1 LQFLTAFRRALDKL
15 TADAASN
22 VAMERERDVRDLT
35 FLLEAAQSVSETL
48 DRERI
53 LAAAVRRVQQGVSRP
68 GANKSAHASFHA
80 VAGEEATISTVV
92 DEPADREHALGFSYA
107 TDRNQAARGAI
118 RSGRAAIV
126 RPDHMTGPLLDLAMR
141 LDWEALV
148 MAPVFSSGQ
157 LVGLLAAA
165 NRDSA
170 VVEKRQLRMLEV
182 LAGMTGMALANA
194 EDFEHERSE
203 TRRLSDVATAER
215 LLESDESHPALDA
228 GTGLLRRE
236 LGLLA
241 LRRDVARAHR
251 TLLGRHCL
259 AVIAIRSVDGA
270 RPAAVLAAVAA
281 ALRGRLREEDLI
293 FLNSDTEIVCSL
305 SDVDVETAW
314 PIFNDIRTDLLRKL
328 GGAPFSI
335 GLTGLRQ
342 EQSAEEAVAAARS
355 AVAPVPVN
363 STRPRSARPQGAVR
377 H

>member
-1 LQFLTAFRRALDKL
+1 
-15 TADAASN
+15 
-22 VAMERERDVRDLT
+22 
-35 FLLEAAQSVSETL
+35 
-48 DRERI
+48 
-53 LAAAVRRVQQGVSRP
+53 
-68 GANKSAHASFHA
+68 
-80 VAGEEATISTVV
+80 
-92 DEPADREHALGFSYA
+92 
-107 TDRNQAARGAI
+107 
-118 RSGRAAIV
+118 
-126 RPDHMTGPLLDLAMR
+126 
-141 LDWEALV
+141 
-148 MAPVFSSGQ
+148 
-157 LVGLLAAA
+157 
-165 NRDSA
+165 
-170 VVEKRQLRMLEV
+170 
-182 LAGMTGMALANA
+182 
-194 EDFEHERSE
+194 
-203 TRRLSDVATAER
+203 
-215 LLESDESHPALDA
+215 LDA

-363 STRPRSARPQGAVR
+363 STRPRSARSQVAVR

>member
-1 LQFLTAFRRALDKL
+1 
-15 TADAASN
+15 
-22 VAMERERDVRDLT
+22 
-35 FLLEAAQSVSETL
+35 
-48 DRERI
+48 
-53 LAAAVRRVQQGVSRP
+53 
-68 GANKSAHASFHA
+68 

-126 RPDHMTGPLLDLAMR
+126 RPDHMTGPLLDLATR
-141 LDWEALV
+141 LDWRALV

-170 VVEKRQLRMLEV
+170 LVEKRQLRMLEV

-194 EDFEHERSE
+194 EDFEQERSE

-215 LLESDESHPALDA
+215 LLESDESHPAVDA
-228 GTGLLRRE
+228 VTGLLRRE

-259 AVIAIRSVDGA
+259 AVIAVRTVEGT
-270 RPAAVLAAVAA
+270 RPTAVLAAVAA
-281 ALRGRLREEDLI
+281 ALRRRLREEDLI

-314 PIFNDIRTDLLRKL
+314 PIFNDIRTNLERRL
-328 GGAPFSI
+328 GSAPFSI

-342 EQSAEEAVAAARS
+342 EQTAEEAVTAARS
-355 AVAPVPVN
+355 AVAPVPVP
-363 STRPRSARPQGAVR
+363 STRPRAARQGAVR